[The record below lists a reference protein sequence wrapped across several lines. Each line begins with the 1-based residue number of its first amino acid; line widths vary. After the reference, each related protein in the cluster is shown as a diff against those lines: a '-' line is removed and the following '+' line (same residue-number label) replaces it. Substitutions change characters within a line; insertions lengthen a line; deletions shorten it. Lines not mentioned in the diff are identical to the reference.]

1 MRKIDNQYLIK
12 LYEVFETENSI
23 YMVMELLEGGSLLEY
38 LRQRGKIYESQT
50 KKILKCLLRG
60 IDYLD

>member
-38 LRQRGKIYESQT
+38 LRQKGKIYES
-50 KKILKCLLRG
+50 
-60 IDYLD
+60 